1 MQVFVSNPEK
11 TIAPDSIRAAAID
24 PIDPLVAAAARVVM
38 ERCDVLGGISDE
50 EGRITRT
57 FLSPATRRAHTVV
70 TQWMQEA
77 GMAVRI
83 DAAGNVIGRRE
94 AGVKKSPT
102 VAIGSHLDTVPN
114 AGKYDGILG
123 VLAGIALV
131 ELVKDAVPPFAIE
144 VVAFSEEEGV
154 RFGRPYIGSH
164 AYTGT
169 LDAAWLELR
178 DKDGLQ
184 VEQAIRKFGIDP
196 SPLRSTKARADLAA
210 YLELHIEQGPVLE
223 KDNHPIAV
231 VRGIAAQTRLA
242 VELKGS
248 AAHAG
253 TTPMN
258 LRRDALAGAAEIILN
273 IEATA
278 TKQQIVA
285 TVGRIN
291 VLPNGSNVVPESA
304 EFTIDLRSNSD
315 ERRDKA
321 ITAILTA
328 SETIARGRGLAF
340 RVTNR
345 VDFPA
350 IEMSP
355 QLLTELTTIA
365 AKFGGDLPG
374 LWSGAGHDAAIMAGV
389 THAAMIFL
397 RNPGGISH
405 NPLEEVA
412 EKDVAVALTV
422 GSAFLKRLIVMIDS
436 HELEPK

>member
-1 MQVFVSNPEK
+1 MSKPQK
-11 TIAPDSIRAAAID
+11 TIAPESVGAVA
-24 PIDPLVAAAARVVM
+24 IDPLVAAAARKVM

-57 FLSPATRRAHTVV
+57 FLSPATKQAQEAVAG
-70 TQWMQEA
+70 WMREA
-77 GMAVRI
+77 GMSVRV
-83 DAAGNVIGRRE
+83 DAAGNVIGRRK
-94 AGVKKSPT
+94 AGVDNAPT

-123 VLAGIALV
+123 VMAGIGLV
-131 ELVKDAVPPFAIE
+131 ELMKDAILPYAIE

-164 AYTGT
+164 AYAGT
-169 LDAAWLELR
+169 LDASWLKLH
-178 DKDGLQ
+178 DKEGVS
-184 VEQAIRKFGIDP
+184 VEQAIREFGIDP
-196 SPLRSTKARADLAA
+196 TPLRSMKRRTDLAA

-223 KDNHPIAV
+223 NENKPIAI

-242 VELKGS
+242 VELKGK

-253 TTPMN
+253 TTPMGA
-258 LRRDALAGAAEIILN
+258 RRDALTGAAEIILSV
-273 IEATA
+273 EATA
-278 TKQQIVA
+278 QKHLVTA

-291 VLPNGSNVVPESA
+291 VLPNGSNVVPERA
-304 EFTIDLRSNSD
+304 EFTIDVRNNSE

-321 ITAILTA
+321 VGEMLAAAQKIARERQLDFRIANRADFPTIRMSDQLFPGLMLTA
-328 SETIARGRGLAF
+328 AG
-340 RVTNR
+340 
-345 VDFPA
+345 
-350 IEMSP
+350 
-355 QLLTELTTIA
+355 
-365 AKFGGDLPG
+365 FGSDLRG

-389 THAAMIFL
+389 THTAMIFL

-412 EKDVAVALTV
+412 EQDVAVALAV
-422 GSAFLKRLIVMIDS
+422 GSAFLSRLIVMIGS